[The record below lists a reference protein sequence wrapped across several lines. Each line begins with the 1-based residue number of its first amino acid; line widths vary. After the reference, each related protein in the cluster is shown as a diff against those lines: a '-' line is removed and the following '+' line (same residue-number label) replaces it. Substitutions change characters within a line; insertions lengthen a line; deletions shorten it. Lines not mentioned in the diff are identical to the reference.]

1 MQWTQIAVCTGH
13 LIIIAL
19 AETMLRFKSGE
30 FSLLTFDEI
39 VFCFVECLRIFS
51 FICSVPFQ
59 IQYLKSEPVH

>member
-39 VFCFVECLRIFS
+39 VFLFC
-51 FICSVPFQ
+51 
-59 IQYLKSEPVH
+59 